1 MAYTITRANLRRRLR
16 DLIKYVA
23 TSGAGSDADLNR
35 HLQYAVSAVWDR
47 MLRTAQGFGRG
58 ALSKTIAALDPDGY
72 VPGDFVP
79 LPDDF
84 RRLDLLLV
92 DGLEPISS
100 TPMEVETI
108 AAQSAASPIPGGLL
122 YYLDGPGQDTTVD
135 PPVPKEQRIRLYP
148 PWRAGQ
154 VLALG
159 YVVQPP
165 TLGDAADAGDDVI
178 ELDLVSDPVVRFV
191 VARAAVDCV
200 SREDQQGYQRA
211 QQERVEAE
219 DEMSRALSVR
229 AGGPVSLRSYRHHAG
244 RRAFP

>member
-1 MAYTITRANLRRRLR
+1 MAYSVTRENLRRRLR
-16 DLIKYVA
+16 DIVKYVA

-35 HLQYAVSAVWDR
+35 HLQYAVSGVWDR

-58 ALSKTIAALDPDGY
+58 SLSKTIAVAEPDGY

-84 RRLDLLLV
+84 RRLELLLV
-92 DGLEPISS
+92 DGREPISS

-108 AAQSAASPIPGGLL
+108 AAQGSIAPVTGGLL
-122 YYLDGPGQDTTVD
+122 YYLDGPGQDRTVD
-135 PPVPKEQRIRLYP
+135 PPLVKEQRIRLYP
-148 PWRAGQ
+148 PWAAGQ
-154 VLALG
+154 VLSLG

-165 TLGDAADAGDDVI
+165 TLGDASDSGDDGI
-178 ELDLVSDPVVRFV
+178 TIDLVSDPVVRYT

-219 DEMSRALSVR
+219 DEMVRALSVR
-229 AGGPVSLRSYRHHAG
+229 AGGPVSLRSYRHRSG
-244 RRAFP
+244 LRSFP